1 MPNSATAG
9 SARANTKERVK
20 KERQVRKEK
29 IKKVIEA
36 QRAKPLPQSVQID
49 ALIGD
54 EEQNKKQK
62 K

>member
-9 SARANTKERVK
+9 SARANSKERVK

-36 QRAKPLPQSVQID
+36 QRAKPPTPIRT
-49 ALIGD
+49 
-54 EEQNKKQK
+54 N
-62 K
+62 